1 MGNGASNWD
10 RMTELI
16 ALTLTTASIRN
27 VAPQSLLVVGPP
39 GSGKSA
45 LLERFAVADDS
56 SFNPHSRLMGNLSSW
71 GLRNFL
77 QLEAPRGVTHVIAP
91 EMQTL
96 FMRRADTWASVEG
109 ILLQAMAEGVGD
121 YYNGPIPE
129 SYGKAKMGL
138 VAAMT
143 RDAYLRVRADFARSG
158 LSSRFLVVRW
168 SPTQAQLVKA
178 MEAVARGN
186 KKALSKVNLTLPR
199 TKIEVGISPTLSMRI
214 LRYVEQR
221 FPDEMNRALGRF
233 LALTQAAALRR
244 GGDKAT
250 AKDWDTILDKERFWT
265 GEV

>member
-1 MGNGASNWD
+1 
-10 RMTELI
+10 MTELI
-16 ALTLTTASIRN
+16 ALTLTTAAVNGS
-27 VAPQSLLVVGPP
+27 APQSLLVVGPP

-45 LLERFAVADDS
+45 LLERFAEPNDS
-56 SFNPHSRLMGNLSSW
+56 SFNPTARLMGNLSAW
-71 GLRNFL
+71 GLRSFL

-138 VAAMT
+138 IAAMT

-168 SPTQAQLVKA
+168 NPTHQQILA
-178 MEAVARGN
+178 
-186 KKALSKVNLTLPR
+186 ALHRSAAGKSKDLAKFPLNLPR
-199 TKIEVGISPTLSMRI
+199 IRVNIDVPLRVRMLV
-214 LRYVEQR
+214 LRYVEER
-221 FPDEMNRALGRF
+221 FTNEMNRALGRF
-233 LALTQAAALRR
+233 IALTQAAALRR
-244 GGDKAT
+244 GVRSATSSDWKAV
-250 AKDWDTILDKERFWT
+250 LEGERFWT